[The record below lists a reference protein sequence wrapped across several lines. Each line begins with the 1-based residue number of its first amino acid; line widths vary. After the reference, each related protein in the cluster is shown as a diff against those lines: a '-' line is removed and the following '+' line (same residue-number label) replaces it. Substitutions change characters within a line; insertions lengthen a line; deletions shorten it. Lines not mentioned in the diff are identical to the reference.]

1 MKKGHSARIVLYII
15 MTALAMG
22 AIYMLSSQKHDSS
35 VAMSEGVLNIVRK
48 LMYAGGLDVRN
59 ARLFGAMIC
68 IFALG
73 ICAVLLFFAAFTLRS
88 RWQPVVYTLMMVLV
102 MCAIFFL
109 SAQDG
114 HSSQSLSDGFLASVK
129 KLIALLPPLTDEG
142 PENDVRK
149 YAHMFEYFVLG
160 ICCFMLFAEVFLH
173 APQQPSAAAL
183 SAYVFCFVYAGTDEF
198 HQYFVPGRAAKFSD
212 VLVDSVGFTAGIM
225 LMLAVSLICKHRK
238 RRSADE

>member
-1 MKKGHSARIVLYII
+1 
-15 MTALAMG
+15 MT
-22 AIYMLSSQKHDSS
+22 
-35 VAMSEGVLNIVRK
+35 
-48 LMYAGGLDVRN
+48 
-59 ARLFGAMIC
+59 
-68 IFALG
+68 
-73 ICAVLLFFAAFTLRS
+73 
-88 RWQPVVYTLMMVLV
+88 VLV

-109 SAQDG
+109 SAQDV

-160 ICCFMLFAEVFLH
+160 ICCFMLFAE
-173 APQQPSAAAL
+173 AAL

-225 LMLAVSLICKHRK
+225 LMLAVSLICIHRK